1 MTLSSDITDML
12 IKRGYSQLYPWSKN
26 GYSRIYYG
34 DGRVELTG
42 ENGFQFINLD
52 KQIQFQKDV
61 KECLKIWQDKHNSE
75 IEKVSYDL
83 PF

>member
-1 MTLSSDITDML
+1 MTLQQDITDML
-12 IKRGYSQLYPWSKN
+12 IQRGYSQLRPWGIN

-34 DGRVELTG
+34 DGHVELTG

-52 KQIQFQKDV
+52 KQKQFQKDV
-61 KECLKIWQDKHNSE
+61 KECLTIWQQTHFRFVPE
-75 IEKVSYDL
+75 YDL